1 MAYFS
6 SGAAQ
11 AYANSFKPWR
21 PNGGFENVKSDVA
34 KELFGETPF
43 LNFKAEVEMAKAGL
57 QNYAANKK
65 QFENDQAAKE
75 IWEMKMEDADDSS
88 PRKSKAAALSSLLAG
103 GAGSLAGGGRK
114 PGSSAYSPREVM
126 GLLNTSNP
134 MKDFVSFTQND
145 DALNSS
151 LHNNLKQVTGAT
163 KVALQGGPAVPKDG
177 GVQLQVPATTPT
189 QLQTPPAPSLESSK
203 EELEKIMKE
212 LVPSQPS
219 GGEQK

>member
-103 GAGSLAGGGRK
+103 GAGSLAGGRRK

-126 GLLNTSNP
+126 GLIGKTNP
-134 MKDFVSFTQND
+134 MQDAVNFTNLND
-145 DALNSS
+145 QLTASG
-151 LHNNLKQVTGAT
+151 HNNMAQGTAAVRA
-163 KVALQGGPAVPKDG
+163 ALQGGPAVPKSG
-177 GVQLQVPATTPT
+177 GAQLQVPATTPT

-212 LVPSQPS
+212 LVPPQPS